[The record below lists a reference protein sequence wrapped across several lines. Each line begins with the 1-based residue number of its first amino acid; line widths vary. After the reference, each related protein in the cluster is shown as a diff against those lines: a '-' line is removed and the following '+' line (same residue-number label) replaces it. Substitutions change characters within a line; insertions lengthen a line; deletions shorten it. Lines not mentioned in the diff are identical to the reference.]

1 MKQLFSA
8 LDYLHSKSISHRDIK
23 PENFMLYKKDDM
35 TCIKMIDFGLS
46 KDFSESNTM
55 HTMSGSPYY
64 IAPEVF
70 LQKYNMKIDIWSMG
84 VVLYIMLSGKVPFPG
99 RTEPEIIQ
107 NVIKGEFHFNHK
119 AFENVSEECKDLIK
133 KCLIKDYASRYTAKD
148 CLSHNWIVSKSAS
161 ALETG
166 IVGEGLSSAVME
178 GIEDVLQQSKI
189 KNAAMAYLSQKVTP
203 SNV

>member
-1 MKQLFSA
+1 MLEFCEGGELFHYIIEKKYLSEEQAAFIMKQLFSA
-8 LDYLHSKSISHRDIK
+8 LDYLHSKQISHRDIK
-23 PENFMLYKKDDM
+23 PENFMLFKKGDLS
-35 TCIKMIDFGLS
+35 CIKMIDFGLS
-46 KDFSESNTM
+46 KDFSEQTTM

-119 AFENVSEECKDLIK
+119 AFEEVSEECKDLIR
-133 KCLIKDYASRYTAKD
+133 KCLVKDHATRFTASD
-148 CLSHNWIVSKSAS
+148 CLEHNWIITKS
-161 ALETG
+161 
-166 IVGEGLSSAVME
+166 
-178 GIEDVLQQSKI
+178 Q
-189 KNAAMAYLSQKVTP
+189 
-203 SNV
+203 